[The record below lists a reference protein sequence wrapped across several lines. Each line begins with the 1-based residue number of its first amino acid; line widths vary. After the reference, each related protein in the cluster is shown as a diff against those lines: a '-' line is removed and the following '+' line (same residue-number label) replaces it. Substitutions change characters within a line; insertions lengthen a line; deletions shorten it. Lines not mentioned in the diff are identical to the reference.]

1 MKKLTCGDCEHW
13 EPADNVQAANNGGKG
28 RPGWCFAEPPKA
40 IIGQVPNALGHP
52 QMQVTA
58 LRPPVEDT
66 EKACGSWEMSSEL
79 ESANEP
85 VEVDPV

>member
-13 EPADNVQAANNGGKG
+13 EPAENVKSVNGGA
-28 RPGWCFAEPPKA
+28 RAGWCFAEPPKA
-40 IIGQVPNALGHP
+40 ILGQVPNALGHP
-52 QMQVTA
+52 QMQVSA

-79 ESANEP
+79 DSANES
-85 VEVDPV
+85 VEVDPA